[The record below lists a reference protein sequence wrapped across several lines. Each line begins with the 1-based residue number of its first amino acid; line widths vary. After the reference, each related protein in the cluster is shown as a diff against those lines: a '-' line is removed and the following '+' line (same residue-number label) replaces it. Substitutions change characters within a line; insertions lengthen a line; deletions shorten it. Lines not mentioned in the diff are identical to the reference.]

1 MKSSSIVILVGGVVA
16 ISFGFWM
23 SLKGD
28 GATGA
33 PPLDASSRA
42 QGESPHLEVDG
53 EPNLSP
59 LDATREP
66 VNAPSIEVETE
77 TRGAEETSSEGLTLN
92 EVNLIR
98 ENLDGLYAGATKAQ
112 LIDGYRNSYASF
124 PRDLLGELH
133 QAHVEA
139 GNYEVLDHPITKPG
153 EPYVM
158 PNVKASPLAHGL
170 VRVNLL
176 DDGRSVKT
184 ELGLDELGQHAA
196 LAVELG
202 WFELAIE
209 RAGRREKAEM
219 RR

>member
-66 VNAPSIEVETE
+66 VNAPSI
-77 TRGAEETSSEGLTLN
+77 
-92 EVNLIR
+92 
-98 ENLDGLYAGATKAQ
+98 
-112 LIDGYRNSYASF
+112 
-124 PRDLLGELH
+124 
-133 QAHVEA
+133 
-139 GNYEVLDHPITKPG
+139 
-153 EPYVM
+153 
-158 PNVKASPLAHGL
+158 
-170 VRVNLL
+170 
-176 DDGRSVKT
+176 SVP
-184 ELGLDELGQHAA
+184 E
-196 LAVELG
+196 
-202 WFELAIE
+202 
-209 RAGRREKAEM
+209 
-219 RR
+219 